1 MEQVLAAPPDSA
13 LAREWVA
20 AGFRH
25 VPLRTPADRSIRRP
39 GGGLSPARAVREVG
53 RLASG
58 AWRIAGLA
66 RRTGATVLHANGH
79 WTHLE
84 VAAASRLARRP
95 AVLHLHEQSQRDAI
109 GALRGLAVSAT
120 AASVA
125 VSDAVVGSLPAS
137 SHEKVHVVRSGV
149 DTDRFAPATASGL
162 ATTEGHTTK
171 AADPLVLVAARLVPA
186 KGIDHVIRAVAGLP
200 DELGQ
205 TRLAIA
211 GTAPVT
217 PFLATAGLVPH
228 SSRSGEPDYAATLH
242 ELGRRL
248 LGERVRFLGGRDD
261 LPDLLRAADAL
272 VLASEVEGLGL
283 CVLEAQASGTPAV
296 AYPAGGVAEL
306 IEHDVTGLLAEQ
318 GDVADLTRQ
327 LTRLLLDRAL
337 AERLAGA
344 ARDRVLKEGTI
355 AQQADKHVDILRAVV
370 GLTR

>member
-1 MEQVLAAPPDSA
+1 M
-13 LAREWVA
+13 
-20 AGFRH
+20 
-25 VPLRTPADRSIRRP
+25 
-39 GGGLSPARAVREVG
+39 
-53 RLASG
+53 
-58 AWRIAGLA
+58 
-66 RRTGATVLHANGH
+66 
-79 WTHLE
+79 
-84 VAAASRLARRP
+84 
-95 AVLHLHEQSQRDAI
+95 
-109 GALRGLAVSAT
+109 AVSAT

-125 VSDAVVGSLPAS
+125 VSEAVVRSLPAS
-137 SHEKVHVVRSGV
+137 SREKVHVVRSGV
-149 DTDRFAPATASGL
+149 DTDHFAPKPTTAGPATKGPGTKGA
-162 ATTEGHTTK
+162 ATEATDK
-171 AADPLVLVAARLVPA
+171 LVLVAARLVPA

-200 DELGQ
+200 EELGQ

-217 PFLATAGLVPH
+217 PFLVTAGLVPH

-242 ELGRRL
+242 DLGRRL
-248 LGERVRFLGGRDD
+248 LGERVQFLGGRDD

-327 LTRLLLDRAL
+327 LIRLLLDPAL

-344 ARDRVLKEGTI
+344 ARERVLKEDTI

-370 GLTR
+370 GPTR